1 MEVVHMH
8 DYIYSVYNEEIGGTD
23 CKYQRSK
30 YFQSKMSESLMS
42 NK

>member
-8 DYIYSVYNEEIGGTD
+8 DYVYNEEIGGTD

-30 YFQSKMSESLMS
+30 HFQSKMSESLMS